1 MDMMERHRMI
11 EAQPHTATASGG
23 VAVFETDVAGN
34 ISVTGSGNITVA
46 GRNLYD
52 KSQSTAN
59 KFIQSTGAEKDSTTG
74 WSISPY
80 VKVAGLDKITYM
92 GLTVVGTA
100 PYSAW
105 YDSSKTLISTFKQ
118 ATGRNAITV
127 PSGAAFVRFSIMKGD
142 TTDQDDFAVMPGET
156 SAAFEAYIGT
166 SSQVSRAGYN
176 TVWSDSG
183 DISVTYWTH

>member
-1 MDMMERHRMI
+1 MDMMARHRMI

-23 VAVFETDVAGN
+23 VVTFETDVAGN
-34 ISVTGSGNITVA
+34 ISVTGSGTITVA

-52 KSQSTAN
+52 KSQCTAN
-59 KFIQSTGAEKDSTTG
+59 YFIQSNGTEKASTTG

-80 VKVAGLDKITYM
+80 VKVSGLSKITYM
-92 GLTVVGTA
+92 GLTVVGTN

-105 YDSSKTLISTFKQ
+105 YDSSKTLLSTFKQ
-118 ATGRNAITV
+118 ATGRNTLTV
-127 PSGAAFVRFSIMKGD
+127 PPGAAFVRFSILKGD
-142 TTDQDDFAVMPGET
+142 LTDQDDFAVMPGET
-156 SAAFEAYIGT
+156 DAAFEAYIGT
-166 SSQVSRAGYN
+166 SSQVSHAGYN

>member
-34 ISVTGSGNITVA
+34 ISVTGSGTITVA

-52 KSQSTAN
+52 RATRKTGY
-59 KFIQSTGAEKDSTTG
+59 FINSSGEEQASTTG

-80 VKVAGLDKITYM
+80 IKVSGLSKITYF
-92 GLTVVGTA
+92 GITTPGTN
-100 PYSAW
+100 PRCAW
-105 YDSSKTLISTFKQ
+105 YDASKTLLSTWKQ
-118 ATGRNAITV
+118 ATGRNTVDV
-127 PSGAAFVRFSIMKGD
+127 PSGAVYVRISVMD
-142 TTDQDDFAVMPGET
+142 TTGDDETLAVMPGET
-156 SAAFEAYIGT
+156 DASYEAYIGS

-176 TVWSDSG
+176 SVWSDSG